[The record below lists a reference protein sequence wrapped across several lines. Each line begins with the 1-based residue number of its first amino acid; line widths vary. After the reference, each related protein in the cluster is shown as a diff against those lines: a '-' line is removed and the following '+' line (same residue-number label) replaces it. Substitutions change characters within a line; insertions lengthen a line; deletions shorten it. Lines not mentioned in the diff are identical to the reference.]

1 MLYNYFR
8 SGFPVINRMQ
18 RRVIFSESVIRKLV
32 GEAIITENRES
43 KNINLARRYAKD
55 WFQGNEK
62 NAQQLID
69 QLRLGIPNARINQ
82 SKYLLGITR
91 LFLDRELR
99 WNNFSQ
105 INRILPLIDKSGK
118 FDNNLSGLPYHKLW
132 RMFKDEIK
140 ASLETSK
147 SNLSGMSFSPNRK
160 YKIVPIES
168 FRQASKYAKYAE
180 WCVCQNQNSYDI
192 YTRNGTSKFYFCLRN
207 GYTRAKPVEGENH
220 PKDDYGLSMIAV
232 LVREDGSLDSC
243 TSRWNLTMGDGLIM
257 NEQELSNL
265 LGVNFY
271 ETFKPVDTEE
281 TDASF
286 RAQAEQALSEFLNGN
301 SKAFTVFK
309 SVNAN
314 KQYYY
319 IVAIGKKYNIVDIE
333 NRRYLFDEWKRAITE
348 TYDFSHFLLVYEPEG
363 GQNIYD
369 LAKKEFVFHEPPE
382 KIENIGIISYHF
394 MIKENGKYNLFLPD
408 GTFLL
413 DKWSDYRLEMFENQ
427 FLSVI
432 YGGLKYLYD
441 VPKRELLL
449 KNGYMNI
456 VNIAHLESFAIQRKE
471 DKKWNIV
478 THDKEILFPNTW
490 FSEVRSEYGKTN
502 VVTDDN
508 LSISVFRTYDG
519 RYRAEWEKDKQYM
532 VQKLN
537 PVPFNG

>member
-1 MLYNYFR
+1 
-8 SGFPVINRMQ
+8 MQ
-18 RRVIFSESVIRKLV
+18 RRIIFSESVIRKIV
-32 GEAIITENRES
+32 SEAIIAENRES

-55 WFQGNEK
+55 FFHGNEK

-69 QLRLGIPNARINQ
+69 QLRLGIPNSRINQ

-91 LFLDRELR
+91 MFLDRELSF
-99 WNNFSQ
+99 NNFSQ
-105 INRILPLIDKSGK
+105 INRILPLIDKSGR

-132 RMFKDEIK
+132 RMFKDEVK
-140 ASLETSK
+140 ANLEASK
-147 SNLSGMSFSPNRK
+147 SSLSGMSFSPNRK

-168 FRQASKYAKYAE
+168 FRQASKYIKYAE
-180 WCVCQNQNSYDI
+180 WCVCRNQQSYDI

-207 GYTRAKPVEGENH
+207 GYTRLKPVKGENH

-243 TSRWNLTMGDGLIM
+243 TSRWNLNMGDGLIM

-271 ETFKPVDTEE
+271 ETFKPVDKEE
-281 TDASF
+281 MDSSF
-286 RAQAEQALSEFLNGN
+286 RAQAEKALSEFLNGN
-301 SKAFTVFK
+301 SKAFTLTK
-309 SVNAN
+309 SVYGY

-319 IVAIGKKYNIVDIE
+319 IVVIGNKYNVVDTE
-333 NRRYLFDEWKRAITE
+333 NRCYLFDEWKRSITYA
-348 TYDFSHFLLVYEPEG
+348 YDFSHFLLVYEPEG
-363 GQNIYD
+363 GENIYD
-369 LAKKEFVFHEPPE
+369 LNKKEFVFREPPE
-382 KIENIGIISYHF
+382 NIENIGIISYHF

-408 GTFLL
+408 GTFFL

-432 YGGLKYLYD
+432 YGDLKYLYD
-441 VPKRELLL
+441 VPSRKLFLNE
-449 KNGYMNI
+449 GYVNI
-456 VNIAHLESFAIQRKE
+456 VKIAHLESFAIQRKE
-471 DKKWNIV
+471 DRKWNIV
-478 THDKEILFPNTW
+478 TYEKKILFPNTW
-490 FSEVRSEYGKTN
+490 FSEVRTEYGKTN

-532 VQKLN
+532 VQNIK